1 MQQKAYATKEAA
13 TGKAIV
19 YSLNQKNTWEYFFV
33 MEDIKS
39 VAETNAVMYSI
50 VEQAKPTI

>member
-19 YSLNQKNTWEYFFV
+19 YSLNQKNTREYFFV